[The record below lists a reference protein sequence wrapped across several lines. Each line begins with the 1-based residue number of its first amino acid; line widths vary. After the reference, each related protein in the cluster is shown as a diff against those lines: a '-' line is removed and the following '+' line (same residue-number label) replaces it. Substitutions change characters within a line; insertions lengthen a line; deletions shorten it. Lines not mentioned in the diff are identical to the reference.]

1 METNT
6 IMRCKWAG
14 TDSLILAYHDK
25 EWGVPQHTD
34 TKLFEFLVLEGAQAG
49 LSWATVLKKREN
61 YSKAFANFDSEQVAR
76 YTDTDITHILNTS
89 GIIKNVLKVRSVVT
103 NAKMFQK
110 VKQEYGTFDK
120 YIWEFTNYQPV
131 INQFHSSSDIPA
143 STDISQKMSKS
154 LKKRGFTF
162 VGPTISYA
170 IMQAVG
176 MVNDH
181 ITECFRYQEINS
193 TR

>member
-1 METNT
+1 
-6 IMRCKWAG
+6 
-14 TDSLILAYHDK
+14 
-25 EWGVPQHTD
+25 
-34 TKLFEFLVLEGAQAG
+34 
-49 LSWATVLKKREN
+49 
-61 YSKAFANFDSEQVAR
+61 
-76 YTDTDITHILNTS
+76 
-89 GIIKNVLKVRSVVT
+89 
-103 NAKMFQK
+103 MFQK

-170 IMQAVG
+170 FMQAVG